1 MLCIVKLSNCCLQY
15 YINWCERYTF
25 VENSIDVRVRHGQTI
40 DDDKEFTE
48 EELAEFER
56 QVREQPKHNV
66 AQEHAQPGE
75 VNVRTQPTS

>member
-1 MLCIVKLSNCCLQY
+1 M
-15 YINWCERYTF
+15 
-25 VENSIDVRVRHGQTI
+25 RHGQTI

-48 EELAEFER
+48 EELVEFER
-56 QVREQPKHNV
+56 QVREQQKHNV